1 MRKNI
6 NKQFLRDFYEK
17 NQKKYID
24 SKKRLVYTNHV
35 N

>member
-6 NKQFLRDFYEK
+6 NKQFLRDFY
-17 NQKKYID
+17 KKYID

>member
-6 NKQFLRDFYEK
+6 NKKFLRDFYEK
-17 NQKKYID
+17 IEKYID